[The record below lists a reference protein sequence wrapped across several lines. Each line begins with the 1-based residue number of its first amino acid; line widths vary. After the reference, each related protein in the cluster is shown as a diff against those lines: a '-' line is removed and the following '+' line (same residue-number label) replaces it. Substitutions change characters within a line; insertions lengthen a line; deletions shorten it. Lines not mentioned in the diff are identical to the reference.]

1 MLIPKIRL
9 TFSSVSS
16 TFRVRF
22 GGAEAA
28 GRARSIKV
36 PVARTILPR
45 TQYRSV
51 GGSKRFARFP
61 ATDCPRCDFVGP
73 RGHPLQEATVERNQ
87 RKTLEVLGARP
98 YRFLVVAG

>member
-22 GGAEAA
+22 GGAESA
-28 GRARSIKV
+28 GRARSIKG

-45 TQYRSV
+45 IQYRS
-51 GGSKRFARFP
+51 GGGAKRFARFP
-61 ATDCPRCDFVGP
+61 ATDCPRYDFAGP
-73 RGHPLQEATVERNQ
+73 RGHPPSETA
-87 RKTLEVLGARP
+87 
-98 YRFLVVAG
+98 AGPKPREDDEGPAAPTDHAP